1 MSAGTRPG
9 AGAWTGPPPRVNPD
23 VGVPPGSALTPPGAP
38 RPSPAPDTTI
48 PRAPAD
54 ATPTPRPAPVT
65 EPSMPRQPGA
75 DGADVPRNPGVDA
88 PDLPPGQNRT
98 GNPNGPDAPPV
109 PPGRPAG
116 DASAAA
122 PNPSITQRLTNTLG
136 GMVPSVGIGVGL
148 TALTMFIQQSAN
160 VAMAAVGADA
170 GLKALESVL
179 EFLGEPVNLAIVS
192 GVVVVILMPKGGK

>member
-1 MSAGTRPG
+1 MTRPRPG
-9 AGAWTGPPPRVNPD
+9 DAGFIPPRANPD
-23 VGVPPGSALTPPGAP
+23 VGVPPGSALNPPGAP
-38 RPSPAPDTTI
+38 RPTPAPDTTI
-48 PRAPAD
+48 PRPGPD
-54 ATPTPRPAPVT
+54 VTPAPVPAPIT
-65 EPSMPRQPGA
+65 QPSAPRQPGA
-75 DGADVPRNPGVDA
+75 DAPDVPRNPGVDA

-122 PNPSITQRLTNTLG
+122 PPPTLAQRARNAAAGL
-136 GMVPSVGIGVGL
+136 VPSVGIGVGL
-148 TALTMFIQQSAN
+148 TALTMFIQSSAQ

-170 GLKALESVL
+170 GLKALESIL

-192 GVVVVILMPKGGK
+192 GVVVVILMPKSK